1 MDGAG
6 GMLEVMMDAR
16 YVACDMHLTDIP
28 TAATKNDLIS
38 ILGSFDITVPL
49 RTEGR
54 KTPHVERWTICRL
67 LSTLAENELLCY
79 PVALTHRDR
88 PDFLLQCHEAK
99 IGIEL
104 TEASSEQYAA
114 YSALAEH
121 EFPDSLLE
129 PGHFRWGA
137 PKRTIEE
144 MRELLRQE
152 QLTSPPWGGDHAE
165 REWALYFQSVVET
178 KLLKLAK
185 LGFETFHENWLVIYD
200 NLPLQHIHLE
210 KAIGFLLPEL
220 GRTWASTPGFSAIYI
235 EHGDFFVNLTPN
247 ETIYMT
253 LHDLW

>member
-1 MDGAG
+1 MDSKYA
-6 GMLEVMMDAR
+6 VKA
-16 YVACDMHLTDIP
+16 VSLTNIS
-28 TAATKNDLIS
+28 TAITKNDLIS
-38 ILGSFDITVPL
+38 NLRGFDITVPL

-67 LSTLAENELLCY
+67 LSTLAENDLLCY
-79 PVALTHRDR
+79 PVALKHRDR
-88 PDFLLQCHEAK
+88 PDFLLQCHDAK

-104 TEASSEQYAA
+104 TEASSEQYTA

-121 EFPDSLLE
+121 EFPDSFLE

-137 PKRTIEE
+137 PKLATEE

-152 QLTSPPWGGDHAE
+152 QLTSPPWVGDHAE

-185 LGFETFHENWLVIYD
+185 PGFETFRENWLAIYD
-200 NLPLQHIHLE
+200 NLPMQHIHFE

-220 GRTWASTPGFSAIYI
+220 ERMWASSPGFHAIYI
-235 EHGDFFVNLTPN
+235 EHGSAIVKLSPN
-247 ETIYMT
+247 ETTYMV

>member
-1 MDGAG
+1 MTDTK
-6 GMLEVMMDAR
+6 
-16 YVACDMHLTDIP
+16 YVASGELLTNIP

-38 ILGSFDITVPL
+38 TLSSFDITVPL

-54 KTPHVERWTICRL
+54 KTSHVERWTICRL
-67 LSTLAENELLCY
+67 LSTLAKNELLGY
-79 PVALTHRDR
+79 PVALKHRDR
-88 PDFLLQCHEAK
+88 PDFLLQHHETK

-121 EFPDSLLE
+121 EFPDSFLE
-129 PGHFRWGA
+129 PGHFRWGK

-185 LGFETFHENWLVIYD
+185 LGFETFNENWLVIYD

-210 KAIGFLLPEL
+210 KAIGYLLLEME
-220 GRTWASTPGFSAIYI
+220 RTWASTIGFSTIYI
-235 EHGDFFVNLTPN
+235 EHGAVFVKLTPN
-247 ETIYMT
+247 ETTYMT
-253 LHDLW
+253 LYDLW

>member
-1 MDGAG
+1 
-6 GMLEVMMDAR
+6 MMDTR
-16 YVACDMHLTDIP
+16 YVTSDVPLTNIS
-28 TAATKNDLIS
+28 TAATKIDLIS
-38 ILGSFDITVPL
+38 VLRSFDITVPL

-54 KTPHVERWTICRL
+54 KTQHVERWSICRL
-67 LSTLAENELLCY
+67 LSTLAENGLLCY
-79 PVALTHRDR
+79 PVALKHRDR

-104 TEASSEQYAA
+104 TEASSEQYTA

-121 EFPDSLLE
+121 EFPDSFLE
-129 PGHFRWGA
+129 PGHFRWGS
-137 PKRTIEE
+137 PKRTTEE

-152 QLTSPPWGGDHAE
+152 QLSSPPWVGDHAE
-165 REWALYFQSVVET
+165 REWALYFQSVIET

-185 LGFETFHENWLVIYD
+185 PEFEKFPENWLAIYD

-220 GRTWASTPGFSAIYI
+220 ERTWANIPGFHAVFI
-235 EHGDFFVNLTPN
+235 EHGAVVVKLSPN
-247 ETIYMT
+247 KSTYMV